1 MDGHTSEHLAVLG
14 SHRDWPSEFQARPP
28 ARVETLDRA
37 GVARSPGDR
46 DGMRQ
51 RNEPPERERP
61 GPTPGTGPNHKALT
75 ITTADTDEPT
85 AIARQLR
92 HRRGASYRLPV
103 LESGR
108 ADPWWYEPA
117 SSSYE
122 AAATYL
128 LECGLTPAPNRE
140 GLQAMRRRGG
150 HHRQSAKL
158 IAERWDLAS

>member
-1 MDGHTSEHLAVLG
+1 MIRENG
-14 SHRDWPSEFQARPP
+14 
-28 ARVETLDRA
+28 
-37 GVARSPGDR
+37 
-46 DGMRQ
+46 
-51 RNEPPERERP
+51 PPEREEP
-61 GPTPGTGPNHKALT
+61 GPTPGKTGPNHKAL
-75 ITTADTDEPT
+75 AAPPANTDDPT

-108 ADPWWYEPA
+108 ADPWFYEPTSA
-117 SSSYE
+117 SYE
-122 AAATYL
+122 AAATHL

-140 GLQAMRRRGG
+140 GLQAMRTRGA